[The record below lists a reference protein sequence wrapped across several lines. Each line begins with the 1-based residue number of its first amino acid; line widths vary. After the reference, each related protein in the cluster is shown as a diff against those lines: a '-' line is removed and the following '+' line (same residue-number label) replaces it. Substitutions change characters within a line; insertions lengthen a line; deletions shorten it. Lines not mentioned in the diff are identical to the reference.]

1 MSMLVRADR
10 TLMKMRM
17 AVFGCVLGVLVAAC
31 GQSGSTISGND
42 DALAFVDPAA
52 ITEIE
57 APIPVAQRTESGVL
71 EYFAALDWLSDPLLD
86 PSGVVREHFASVG
99 YLDETGA
106 MQLGRNDG
114 RGAWWSPDFVSG
126 DDPLF
131 DLANPSTETHPVVNY
146 DYSCGD
152 GRNAYVSHYVHEH
165 EEFHNAWQR
174 EDFLGEVDRDPN
186 KNKATRIPLDASGS
200 FGHLRVTGVGGP
212 FAGGEYAWSE
222 RVGFPEFEDGWLS
235 YGYYQYFG
243 FVDQDGTEVTVQIT
257 APSFDFVDGW
267 DDRFEND
274 PSPSILTEGF
284 ELEDIL
290 QHERVQSRFE
300 CGRELANRLA
310 PIVAALDTRN

>member
-1 MSMLVRADR
+1 
-10 TLMKMRM
+10 MKMRM
-17 AVFGCVLGVLVAAC
+17 AVFGCVLVAVVSAC

-42 DALAFVDPAA
+42 DALAFVDPAVV
-52 ITEIE
+52 TEIE
-57 APIPVAQRTESGVL
+57 EPVPVELGAESGVL
-71 EYFAALDWLSDPLLD
+71 EYFASVDWLSEPMLD
-86 PSGVVREHFASVG
+86 PSDVVRAHFASPG
-99 YLDETGA
+99 YPNETGA
-106 MQLGRNDG
+106 IQFGRHDL
-114 RGAWWSPDFVSG
+114 RGAWWAPGFVSW

-146 DYSCGD
+146 DYACGD
-152 GRNAYVSHYVHEH
+152 GLNAYVSHYVHEH
-165 EEFHNAWQR
+165 TEFHNAWQR
-174 EDFLGEVDRDPN
+174 EDFLGEVDHDPN
-186 KNKATRIPLDASGS
+186 SHEATVVPVNDVGT
-200 FGHLRVTGVGGP
+200 FGHLRLTGVAGP
-212 FAGGEYAWSE
+212 LAGGEYAWSE
-222 RVGFPEFEDGWLS
+222 SVGIPEIEDGWLS

-267 DDRFEND
+267 DDRFGND